1 MKQIYSLLLL
11 VLFSVSF
18 AQAPAGYYS
27 TATGTGYTLKTQL
40 YNIIKDHTVIDYAG
54 LYVTYQTSDIDN
66 FFEKDGSVLDMY
78 SENPAGTDP
87 YNYSIAATQRCGNY
101 TNEGDC
107 YNREH
112 IIPQSVFN
120 ELSPMV
126 SDAHFITPTDGKV
139 NGIRS
144 NYPHSVVVTPSQTT
158 LNGSKLGTS
167 TTAGYSG
174 LVFEPIDEFKG
185 DIARMYFYFATRYE
199 NTVAGYNYAMFN
211 NTSNQVFTT
220 AFLNQLLAW
229 HNQDPV
235 SAREIARNNA
245 IYARQNNRNPFIDN
259 PNYVTEIWKAGT
271 VDTEAPTAPTN
282 LVVTET
288 TTNSATLTWTAST
301 DNVGVTSYDV
311 YVNRTLKT
319 SVTGVTTTITGL
331 AAETAYTFYIIARDA
346 DRNSSVA
353 SASVTGTTK
362 APAAGTT
369 ACASENFENIPA
381 NATSYATR
389 TWTNGGITW
398 TATDA
403 RTDQPLNNRAIIIRN
418 GSLTSSSVANGI
430 KDLTVTTKLIYTG
443 TSGTFKLNVN
453 GTEVG
458 TIPYS
463 ATSTTTTIPNINIT
477 GDVIISITGN
487 STTSNRVLFDDLSW
501 SCNTILAV
509 DELEKESFAIYPN
522 PSNGTVKI
530 NFENAN
536 DKHDVII
543 FSVSGQKVFE
553 KEYNNTSNASVSNLQ
568 KGFYLVTVTK
578 EGKSTTKKLIV
589 N

>member
-199 NTVAGYNYAMFN
+199 NTVAGYSFAMFDGS
-211 NTSNQVFTT
+211 SNKVFTT

-235 SAREIARNNA
+235 A
-245 IYARQNNRNPFIDN
+245 QG
-259 PNYVTEIWKAGT
+259 K
-271 VDTEAPTAPTN
+271 
-282 LVVTET
+282 LQET
-288 TTNSATLTWTAST
+288 TPFMQ
-301 DNVGVTSYDV
+301 D
-311 YVNRTLKT
+311 KT
-319 SVTGVTTTITGL
+319 IEIHLLITQ
-331 AAETAYTFYIIARDA
+331 TM
-346 DRNSSVA
+346 
-353 SASVTGTTK
+353 
-362 APAAGTT
+362 
-369 ACASENFENIPA
+369 
-381 NATSYATR
+381 
-389 TWTNGGITW
+389 
-398 TATDA
+398 
-403 RTDQPLNNRAIIIRN
+403 
-418 GSLTSSSVANGI
+418 
-430 KDLTVTTKLIYTG
+430 
-443 TSGTFKLNVN
+443 
-453 GTEVG
+453 
-458 TIPYS
+458 
-463 ATSTTTTIPNINIT
+463 
-477 GDVIISITGN
+477 
-487 STTSNRVLFDDLSW
+487 
-501 SCNTILAV
+501 
-509 DELEKESFAIYPN
+509 
-522 PSNGTVKI
+522 
-530 NFENAN
+530 
-536 DKHDVII
+536 
-543 FSVSGQKVFE
+543 
-553 KEYNNTSNASVSNLQ
+553 
-568 KGFYLVTVTK
+568 
-578 EGKSTTKKLIV
+578 
-589 N
+589 